1 MAKHQSARPGRD
13 VRGGSGKRVRTS
25 APASAYSSRKGG
37 GRPPQKGDQRKPRRQ
52 TRRAATDLIEGRRA
66 AMEALDAQVPIRRAL
81 VATGADRALAEVVA
95 RLEAEGVAVEYVPRD
110 RLDSRSSHGAHQGIM
125 LECEPFAYADITD
138 IVEAAGEGDA
148 LVLMLD
154 HVTDEGNF
162 GAIVRSA
169 ECVGAAGVI
178 VASARAARVSTAAY
192 KTSAGAVLHV
202 PIAQVPNLAAAAET
216 LKEAGFWVGAA
227 TEHATEDVWSAPLEG
242 RVCLIMGS
250 EGQGV
255 SQLLLKR
262 SDFRCKLP
270 QLGRIESLNVAQAT
284 TALCYEWLR
293 RKTAKERMSEAGVE

>member
-1 MAKHQSARPGRD
+1 MTEAKLKNVYFLGIGGIGMSAIARWYKF
-13 VRGGSGKRVRTS
+13 RGYEVSGYDRTPS
-25 APASAYSSRKGG
+25 PLTAS
-37 GRPPQKGDQRKPRRQ
+37 
-52 TRRAATDLIEGRRA
+52 
-66 AMEALDAQVPIRRAL
+66 
-81 VATGADRALAEVVA
+81 
-95 RLEAEGVAVEYVPRD
+95 LEAEGIAVEYVPKD

-125 LECEPFAYADITD
+125 LETEPFAYAELAD
-138 IVEAAGEGDA
+138 IVAASGTGDA

-169 ECVGAAGVI
+169 ECVGASGVI

-202 PIAQVPNLAAAAET
+202 PIAQVPNLAQAAET
-216 LKEAGFWVGAA
+216 LKEAGLWVGAA
-227 TEHATEDVWSAPLEG
+227 TGHADEDVWSAPLEG

-250 EGQGV
+250 EGSGV

-262 SDFRCKLP
+262 ADFLAKLP

-293 RKTAKERMSEAGVE
+293 RKMSAAREQGTGVE